1 MTVDL
6 SFRSTSSPSV
16 NEIGGSLVKES
27 LDDIRGS
34 NETQGWGQI
43 ERSGS
48 LRLDNF
54 D

>member
-1 MTVDL
+1 MEDESDL
-6 SFRSTSSPSV
+6 FLGD
-16 NEIGGSLVKES
+16 NEIEGSLVKES

-34 NETQGWGQI
+34 KETQGWGQI